1 MRHIAESNNC
11 PQCGSHLGTNPRD
24 LVRTDRT
31 LQSIVDKVFPQ
42 FAQGSGPAKSVEKR
56 ASSPA
61 RGEGRTAKSARPP
74 PAGEETQGVPQ
85 DEVSFSLQE
94 EEPGLSPEHGTK
106 LEKPFLRTKAQLTV
120 AHLKKYLSKKM
131 QLSVEAEVDILCR
144 ARLMPPEMT
153 LDRIVREEW
162 KDADDLVL
170 NYRVRVP
177 SVDAEGGGTDGDE
190 SAAN

>member
-1 MRHIAESNNC
+1 MRHIEESHSC
-11 PQCGSHLGTNPRD
+11 PQCGSNMGTNPRD

-42 FAQGSGPAKSVEKR
+42 FAQGNGPSKSAEKR
-56 ASSPA
+56 PSSPA
-61 RGEGRTAKSARPP
+61 RDGRAAKTPRQPA
-74 PAGEETQGVPQ
+74 AGEETP

-94 EEPGLSPEHGTK
+94 DDPPLSSEHGAK

-131 QLSVEAEVDILCR
+131 ALSADAEVDILCR
-144 ARLMPPEMT
+144 ARLMPAEMT

-170 NYRVRVP
+170 NYRVRIP
-177 SVDAEGGGTDGDE
+177 SADAEGGGTDGDE
-190 SAAN
+190 SGN